1 VAKRGFAK
9 FKAMRSHLFAGVFLA
24 LGTTPLF
31 AQPQSTIT
39 VSAAASTKDVLTQLA
54 KGFQPSEPDAKV
66 NFNFGSSGTLRAQIE
81 AGAPVDVFIA
91 ADDANMNA
99 LQKAGEILPKTRV
112 VLARNRL
119 VLVVPSD
126 SKLRIRSF
134 RDLQRADITRVAIG
148 APTVPAG
155 ARAQE
160 VFEHLG
166 FWPRVQAK
174 AVRGKDVREVLAQ
187 VEAGNVEAGVV
198 YATDAATT
206 KRVRVVA
213 IAPSSLHKPIRYPAA
228 VLKTSRNPPLSGRFL
243 AYISSR
249 KARAT
254 WRAAGFLV
262 P

>member
-1 VAKRGFAK
+1 
-9 FKAMRSHLFAGVFLA
+9 MRSLFFAGLFL
-24 LGTTPLF
+24 GVGSVPLF
-31 AQPQSTIT
+31 AQPQSSIT

-54 KGFQPSEPDAKV
+54 RDFRPSAPDAKV

-99 LQKAGEILPKTRV
+99 LQKAGAILPKTRV

-126 SKLRIRSF
+126 SKSNIRSF
-134 RDLQRADITRVAIG
+134 RDLQRSDISRVAIG

-155 ARAQE
+155 MRAQE

-166 FWPRVQAK
+166 FWPKVQAK

-198 YATDAATT
+198 YASDAATS

-213 IAPSSLHKPIRYPAA
+213 TAPDSLHKPIRYPAA
-228 VLKTSRNPPLSGRFL
+228 VLKTSRNPALSGRFL
-243 AYISSR
+243 AYASSH

-254 WRAAGFLV
+254 WKAAGFLV